1 MKDFNAHALSEI
13 IELEETGEDGLVEGL
28 INEYLTNCPT
38 LIKVIETSAQNRDYG
53 ALERAIHSFKSSSSL
68 VGLELTAEVALE
80 IEYQAREQTFS
91 PGRFEELKSRL
102 EMGRKELAQ
111 FQLSRNRK

>member
-28 INEYLTNCPT
+28 INDYLSNCPT
-38 LIKVIETSAQNRDYG
+38 LIQVIETSALNKDYSS
-53 ALERAIHSFKSSSSL
+53 LERAIHSFKSSSSL

-111 FQLSRNRK
+111 FQMSRNRK